1 MIIILVYSGL
11 RVWANLLPMLPSK
24 EDDTAGCSVRYQA
37 RLALPQ
43 VVLATLAVTHYHIQ
57 IVNRISSGY
66 PLWYWFLASN
76 LVTENR
82 SKTSLTP
89 PSLISS
95 HVIMRVIV
103 MYALIQGCLFAS
115 FLPPA

>member
-1 MIIILVYSGL
+1 MITILVYSGL
-11 RVWANLLPMLPSK
+11 QVWATLLPMLPTK
-24 EDDTAGCSVRYQA
+24 EDGTAGYSVKYQA

-66 PLWYWFLASN
+66 PLWYWFLASS
-76 LVTENR
+76 LVTENS
-82 SKTSLTP
+82 SKSSLTP
-89 PSLISS
+89 PLISS
-95 HVIMRVIV
+95 HVITRVIV